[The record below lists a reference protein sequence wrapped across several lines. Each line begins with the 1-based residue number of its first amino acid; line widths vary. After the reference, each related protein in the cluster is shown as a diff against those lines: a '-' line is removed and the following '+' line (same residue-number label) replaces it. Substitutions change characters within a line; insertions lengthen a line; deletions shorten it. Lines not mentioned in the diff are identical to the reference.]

1 MAVFGSYHCS
11 ECYREYFR
19 YKNVARCEERCGR
32 NRHATQ
38 TATGSSTLDAG
49 LREVYYEQLRVIE
62 EHQRSAMDTMQRTQR
77 EQFISGLGQQLGVQR
92 QQQDP
97 AAQWPA
103 VQPGGVIP
111 FDASWLTGQ
120 TTPQTTDLLDAL
132 TVQHLHV
139 DPAWGMPQGQTS
151 PTRSEPDHRTNIYG
165 NGEEE

>member
-19 YKNVARCEERCGR
+19 YKNVARCEERCRWGR
-32 NRHATQ
+32 NATQ
-38 TATGSSTLDAG
+38 TATGTSVLNSG
-49 LREVYYEQLRVIE
+49 MWQIYNRQLRQVE

-77 EQFISGLGQQLGVQR
+77 EQFISGLGQQLGVQ

-97 AAQWPA
+97 AAQWPR

-111 FDASWLTGQ
+111 FNASWLTGW

-132 TVQHLHV
+132 TPESLG
-139 DPAWGMPQGQTS
+139 PAQQQ
-151 PTRSEPDHRTNIYG
+151 PDHRTNIYG